1 MPAFVDLIT
10 NPENYGRLYKPKAI
24 SAQTT
29 VDILKTI
36 AEYVNSRVL
45 SRVSD
50 LEDYPDH
57 DDDDGYHGGADRTDA
72 IDSQVSKDDKTAA
85 DKRRKQNEFIPIH
98 ELEAYLKDL
107 KAQVGASSMT
117 TNITNNA
124 SQQGIWE

>member
-57 DDDDGYHGGADRTDA
+57 DDDDGYHGGNAVVVTFTQC
-72 IDSQVSKDDKTAA
+72 IS
-85 DKRRKQNEFIPIH
+85 
-98 ELEAYLKDL
+98 LKNVKPNLCLLGD
-107 KAQVGASSMT
+107 
-117 TNITNNA
+117 
-124 SQQGIWE
+124 